1 MLVDLI
7 KNFCESNDEKYSYY
21 ENYSGR
27 GMFGRKCSGIVV
39 KQGYSYMQM
48 IIELTKFLD
57 DHDFDDADFE
67 LENPAID
74 DLGLD
79 TIVYFPNMKEGTKW
93 H

>member
-1 MLVDLI
+1 MLADLI
-7 KNFCESNDEKYSYY
+7 KNFCDNNDEKYSYY

-27 GMFGRKCSGIVV
+27 GMFGRKCLGIVV

-48 IIELTKFLD
+48 IMELTKFLD
-57 DHDFDDADFE
+57 DNNYDDADFE

-79 TIVYFPNMKEGTKW
+79 TIVYFPNCKGDLI
-93 H
+93 